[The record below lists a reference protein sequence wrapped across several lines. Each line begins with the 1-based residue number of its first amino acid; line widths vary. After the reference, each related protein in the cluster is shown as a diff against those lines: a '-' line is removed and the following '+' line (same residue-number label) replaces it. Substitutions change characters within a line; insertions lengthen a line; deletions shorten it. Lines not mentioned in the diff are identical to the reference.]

1 MNIGR
6 QMMVLTLAL
15 RVGTCRPVAQPEL
28 SRSQQ
33 VVQQDQEATV
43 ALYGKPIELR
53 RILSGEV
60 KTPPLATD
68 FSESIETAINA
79 AMGR

>member
-15 RVGTCRPVAQPEL
+15 RVGTCRPAAQPEP

-33 VVQQDQEATV
+33 VVEQDQEATV
-43 ALYGKPIELR
+43 VLYGKPIELR

-60 KTPPLATD
+60 TPPLATD
-68 FSESIETAINA
+68 FPEAIEAASNA